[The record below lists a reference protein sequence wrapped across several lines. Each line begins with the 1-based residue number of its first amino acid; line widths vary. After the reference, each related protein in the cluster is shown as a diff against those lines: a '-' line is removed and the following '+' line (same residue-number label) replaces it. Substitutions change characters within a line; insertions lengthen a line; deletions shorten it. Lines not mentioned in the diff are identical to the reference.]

1 MCEIFAQSIR
11 CYSTVLIQQ
20 LLKAFCDIWDCSNS

>member
-1 MCEIFAQSIR
+1 MYKEVFEQSIR

-20 LLKAFCDIWDCSNS
+20 